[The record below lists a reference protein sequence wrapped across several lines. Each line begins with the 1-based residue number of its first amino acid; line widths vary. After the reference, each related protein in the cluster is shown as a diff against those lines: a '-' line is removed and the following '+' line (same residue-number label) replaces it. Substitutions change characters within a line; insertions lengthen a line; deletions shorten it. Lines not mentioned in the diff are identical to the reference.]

1 MKYKGLM
8 IFVFLV
14 VFLAEES
21 NAEVVV
27 RDEIFVLNS
36 AVVQG
41 AAVYLSDIAVVKAAG
56 QDKAR
61 LEKLE
66 VARYEAQVIVSVGT
80 FEICQALSGA
90 QINPAGLDIFGAS
103 VCQVTFAGV
112 SAVGTADILRP
123 ENQVAPGG
131 GLGSAA
137 RLYTLAD
144 ELTTLVGQMASLDA
158 KRLKVDWYCSEKGFL
173 EQAAD
178 SNRFKIIPRSSM
190 SLGRVQFDVV
200 DNFQA
205 ELNKAKQAIPGWRP
219 GAVSVRGNV
228 QYLCE
233 SVVALRSLAAGETI
247 TLDDV
252 KILPQRV
259 TSFRNVGLGDVNL
272 VVGQE
277 AARSI
282 SAHTI
287 IQTEMIRKQ
296 QIIKRKQTVR
306 VVSKVGIVQMSVRGE
321 ALGDGGL
328 GDVIP
333 VRLVN
338 SKTIK
343 QGTITGPGV
352 VTVGDETGTAK
363 ANQTKD
369 RDRGVSGYARKQ

>member
-36 AVVQG
+36 AVVQE

-103 VCQVTFAGV
+103 VCQVTFEGVTTTGV
-112 SAVGTADILRP
+112 STVRQETKLAQGAGL
-123 ENQVAPGG
+123 APVK
-131 GLGSAA
+131 
-137 RLYTLAD
+137 RFETLAD

-178 SNRFKIIPRSSM
+178 SNRFKIIPQSSM
-190 SLGRVQFDVV
+190 SLGRVRFDVV

-205 ELNKAKQAIPGWRP
+205 ELNKAQQAIPGWRP